1 MWMRAAVSPTGSQ
14 GESQGRRILL
24 MFDERDD
31 IRLPVDVGFVE
42 SFPSREIVHMRGG
55 YTDEAPSVAMAQ
67 ESWKQEAAPEAPILC
82 INNCGFFGS
91 SMTNNM
97 CSKCYRDFV
106 KLMEVDAPVVE
117 KKVVTAASSSV
128 TPLEAPKQDDAPVA
142 VAVDEKQAAQEP
154 PKPPSNRCLTCR
166 KKVGLTGFQ
175 CRCGGTFCSMHRY
188 TDAHQCTFDYKKA
201 AREQIAKQN
210 PVVIAEKINKI

>member
-1 MWMRAAVSPTGSQ
+1 
-14 GESQGRRILL
+14 
-24 MFDERDD
+24 
-31 IRLPVDVGFVE
+31 
-42 SFPSREIVHMRGG
+42 
-55 YTDEAPSVAMAQ
+55 MAQ
-67 ESWKQEAAPEAPILC
+67 ESWKQESHAPEAPILC

-97 CSKCYRDFV
+97 CSKCYRDFI
-106 KLMEVDAPVVE
+106 KLMESDAPVVE
-117 KKVVTAASSSV
+117 KKVITIASSSV
-128 TPLEAPKQDDAPVA
+128 TSLETFEAAKRDDVPAA
-142 VAVDEKQAAQEP
+142 AAAVDEKQAAQEP

-188 TDAHQCTFDYKKA
+188 TDSHECTFDYKKA

>member
-1 MWMRAAVSPTGSQ
+1 
-14 GESQGRRILL
+14 
-24 MFDERDD
+24 
-31 IRLPVDVGFVE
+31 
-42 SFPSREIVHMRGG
+42 
-55 YTDEAPSVAMAQ
+55 MAQ
-67 ESWKQEAAPEAPILC
+67 ESWKQESEETGVHAPEAPILC

-97 CSKCYRDFV
+97 CSKCYRDFI
-106 KLMEVDAPVVE
+106 KLMETPVVE
-117 KKVVTAASSSV
+117 KKVIAGASSSAV
-128 TPLEAPKQDDAPVA
+128 LPLEAAKRDALPTA
-142 VAVDEKQAAQEP
+142 AAAAAAEAAAAVDDKQAAQEEP

-188 TDAHQCTFDYKKA
+188 TDSHQCTFDYKTA

-210 PVVIAEKINKI
+210 PVVMAEKINKI

>member
-1 MWMRAAVSPTGSQ
+1 MDKMKEPAFLVCLPSWQDDDNDDDLEGFRGLCAHLDDRALSV
-14 GESQGRRILL
+14 
-24 MFDERDD
+24 
-31 IRLPVDVGFVE
+31 
-42 SFPSREIVHMRGG
+42 
-55 YTDEAPSVAMAQ
+55 SVAMAQ
-67 ESWKQEAAPEAPILC
+67 ESWKQESAPEAPVLC

-91 SMTNNM
+91 SVTNNM

-117 KKVVTAASSSV
+117 KKVITAASSSA
-128 TPLEAPKQDDAPVA
+128 TPLETPKQDDTPATPA
-142 VAVDEKQAAQEP
+142 AAAVDEKQAAQEP

-175 CRCGGTFCSMHRY
+175 CRCGGTFCSLHRY
-188 TDAHQCTFDYKKA
+188 TDVHQCTFDYKKA

>member
-1 MWMRAAVSPTGSQ
+1 
-14 GESQGRRILL
+14 
-24 MFDERDD
+24 
-31 IRLPVDVGFVE
+31 
-42 SFPSREIVHMRGG
+42 
-55 YTDEAPSVAMAQ
+55 MAQ
-67 ESWKQEAAPEAPILC
+67 ESWKQESHAPEAPILC

-97 CSKCYRDFV
+97 CSKCYRDFI
-106 KLMEVDAPVVE
+106 KLMETDAPVVE
-117 KKVVTAASSSV
+117 KKVIMAASSSA
-128 TPLEAPKQDDAPVA
+128 TPFEAPKRDDVPAATAAAA
-142 VAVDEKQAAQEP
+142 VEEKQPAQDEP
-154 PKPPSNRCLTCR
+154 PKLPSNRCLTCC

-188 TDAHQCTFDYKKA
+188 IDSHECTFDYKKV

>member
-1 MWMRAAVSPTGSQ
+1 
-14 GESQGRRILL
+14 
-24 MFDERDD
+24 
-31 IRLPVDVGFVE
+31 
-42 SFPSREIVHMRGG
+42 
-55 YTDEAPSVAMAQ
+55 MAQ
-67 ESWKQEAAPEAPILC
+67 ESWKQESEETGVHAPEAPILC

-97 CSKCYRDFV
+97 CSKCYRDFI
-106 KLMEVDAPVVE
+106 KLMETPVVE
-117 KKVVTAASSSV
+117 KKVMAGASSSAAP
-128 TPLEAPKQDDAPVA
+128 PLEAAKPDDAPA
-142 VAVDEKQAAQEP
+142 AAEAVDNKQAEAAQEP

-188 TDAHQCTFDYKKA
+188 TDSHQCTFDYKTV

-210 PVVIAEKINKI
+210 PVVMAEKINKI

>member
-1 MWMRAAVSPTGSQ
+1 
-14 GESQGRRILL
+14 
-24 MFDERDD
+24 
-31 IRLPVDVGFVE
+31 
-42 SFPSREIVHMRGG
+42 
-55 YTDEAPSVAMAQ
+55 MAQ
-67 ESWKQEAAPEAPILC
+67 ESWKQESEETGVHAPEAPILC

-97 CSKCYRDFV
+97 CSKCYRDFI
-106 KLMEVDAPVVE
+106 KLMEGPVVE
-117 KKVVTAASSSV
+117 KKVITVASSSA
-128 TPLEAPKQDDAPVA
+128 APMETAKQDDVPAAAATEA
-142 VAVDEKQAAQEP
+142 VTEKQAEQEP

-166 KKVGLTGFQ
+166 KKVGLTGFL

-188 TDAHQCTFDYKKA
+188 TDSHQCTFDYKKV